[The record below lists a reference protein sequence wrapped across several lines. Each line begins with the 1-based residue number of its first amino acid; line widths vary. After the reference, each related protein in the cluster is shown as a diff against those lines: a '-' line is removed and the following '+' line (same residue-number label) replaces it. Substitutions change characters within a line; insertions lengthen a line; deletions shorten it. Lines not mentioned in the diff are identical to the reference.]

1 MMHETLSQ
9 FMTDPETKESYD
21 VVVPSNWLKKTL
33 RDYEKLVRSY
43 KETQTELNKLSAFLD
58 YRTEEVKELKEQI
71 ALMESTSTL
80 TRIDIRA

>member
-71 ALMESTSTL
+71 DLMESTSTL

>member
-1 MMHETLSQ
+1 MIHETLSQ

>member
-33 RDYEKLVRSY
+33 RDYEKLVRNY